1 MRPRCVSC
9 LMVKV
14 TMKYNLEIDR
24 VIGEIK
30 RQKAK
35 TVCIQLPDGLK
46 QYAGEIKDNLE
57 RKTKAE
63 ILIWLGS
70 CYGAC
75 DIPDVEKLG
84 VDLLVQWGHEKWNY

>member
-1 MRPRCVSC
+1 
-9 LMVKV
+9 
-14 TMKYNLEIDR
+14 MKYNLEIDR
-24 VIGEIK
+24 VIGEI
-30 RQKAK
+30 RKAK
-35 TVCIQLPDGLK
+35 ARRVCIQLPDGLK

-57 RKTKAE
+57 RGTKAE

-84 VDLLVQWGHEKWNY
+84 VDLLVQWGHEKWNC